1 MITPLQIIK
10 ATWQS
15 YQNHWKTI
23 FLYTGLATFSSSLIF
38 IIYFIRLAS
47 PNENLA
53 LNIFFVILLPILALN
68 VIFLYINLLHFLYKD
83 QAEKQL
89 SHLFANFQWRQI
101 GRLMVLF
108 ALFLSIFSVC
118 FTFPLL
124 VLNSIAIIFQ
134 NTILTWIS
142 WFMSAV
148 LIILGII
155 IFNYLQFTYPLAIL
169 KENDNIKTI
178 LGKSYLLIK
187 QRWWSALINQSIIIL
202 VVSIIS
208 SGLFY
213 LFITLYPSAKIILIS
228 DGQLS
233 VSTSFLI
240 LFFLTYTLTIFIT
253 LNLGSVYN
261 LNFFKIYEKTMV
273 LKKSPEIKE

>member
-10 ATWQS
+10 TTWQS
-15 YQNHWKTI
+15 YQNHWESI

-38 IIYFIRLAS
+38 IIYFIRLSS

-68 VIFLYINLLHFLYKD
+68 VIFLYINLLHFLYKN
-83 QAEKQL
+83 QTEKQL
-89 SHLFANFQWRQI
+89 GNLFANFQWRQI
-101 GRLMVLF
+101 GRLMILF
-108 ALFLSIFSVC
+108 ALFLCIFSVC

-124 VLNSIAIIFQ
+124 ILNSLALVFQ
-134 NTILTWIS
+134 NTILTWFS
-142 WFMSAV
+142 WFVSGV
-148 LIILGII
+148 LIILGIV

-178 LGKSYLLIK
+178 LVKSYLLIK
-187 QRWWSALINQSIIIL
+187 KRWWSALINQSVIL
-202 VVSIIS
+202 VTISIVS

-233 VSTSFLI
+233 VSTLFLI
-240 LFFLTYTLTIFIT
+240 LFFLTYTLVVFIT

-261 LNFFKIYEKTMV
+261 LNFFKIYEKNHGFEKITGN
-273 LKKSPEIKE
+273 